1 MRPSIQ
7 RAGAACQGRSLTEQ
21 IKERGLIMPP
31 HRFSFPL
38 CSLISCLKKLPIKTL
53 GPALGNGNKKK
64 SWRRASVAPFLSFC
78 RTGWQRTRQKRGPND
93 SLSCTSAA
101 TDGRRRYFASTMASV
116 HGEEGG
122 GGGGGERSEK
132 CSRSGKRV
140 KKMCARFQTT
150 IETGGRRRRRKRRR
164 RRRRLSEEQTTQSHA
179 RRAAE

>member
-1 MRPSIQ
+1 MGIR
-7 RAGAACQGRSLTEQ
+7 RSL
-21 IKERGLIMPP
+21 GV
-31 HRFSFPL
+31 
-38 CSLISCLKKLPIKTL
+38 
-53 GPALGNGNKKK
+53 
-64 SWRRASVAPFLSFC
+64 ASRVAPFLSFC

-101 TDGRRRYFASTMASV
+101 TDDGGVTSTMASV

-122 GGGGGERSEK
+122 EGGGERSEK

-150 IETGGRRRRRKRRR
+150 IETGGRRRK

-179 RRAAE
+179 RREGGRVEGAPAKGVRGCAESRVVSRRGSLVDGVERRGPPDGRTDGRTDRQRKEFIMD